1 MRKPWIVDE
10 LFDTK
15 IIKDEGE
22 QWVGER
28 EREASGGDI
37 TDHDLLHVFVYLL
50 FTLKYKTPSSINSS
64 SSIV

>member
-10 LFDTK
+10 LFDAK

-28 EREASGGDI
+28 EASGGAI

-50 FTLKYKTPSSINSS
+50 FTLKI
-64 SSIV
+64 